1 MNKVS
6 EGRPNVV
13 DMIKN
18 GDVQLVIATADESRT
33 QISDARQI
41 RQTALAQLGVVYYTT
56 ISGAAAAVEGQKHAK
71 DVEVRSLQELHAM
84 NRA

>member
-1 MNKVS
+1 
-6 EGRPNVV
+6 
-13 DMIKN
+13 MIKN

-56 ISGAAAAVEGQKHAK
+56 ISGAAAAVEG
-71 DVEVRSLQELHAM
+71 RSTRRMSRSAACR
-84 NRA
+84 NFTR